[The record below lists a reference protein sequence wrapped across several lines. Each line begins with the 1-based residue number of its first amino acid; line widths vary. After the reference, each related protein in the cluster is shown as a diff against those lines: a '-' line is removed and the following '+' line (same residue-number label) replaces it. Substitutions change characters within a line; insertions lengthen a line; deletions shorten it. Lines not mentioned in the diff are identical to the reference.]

1 GIEKVKT
8 DKNDRPYQ
16 DVKIVNVTVPKS

>member
-1 GIEKVKT
+1 VKT

-16 DVKIVNVTVPKS
+16 DVKILNVTVPKS